1 MIFLLRLSK
10 KYHLGWKTW
19 LMNSITKEVVAV
31 GDPRG
36 NCHRLAKSVLNP
48 LCEAVL

>member
-19 LMNSITKEVVAV
+19 LMNSITKEVAAV
-31 GDPRG
+31 GDLRG
-36 NCHRLAKSVLNP
+36 NGRNFG
-48 LCEAVL
+48 